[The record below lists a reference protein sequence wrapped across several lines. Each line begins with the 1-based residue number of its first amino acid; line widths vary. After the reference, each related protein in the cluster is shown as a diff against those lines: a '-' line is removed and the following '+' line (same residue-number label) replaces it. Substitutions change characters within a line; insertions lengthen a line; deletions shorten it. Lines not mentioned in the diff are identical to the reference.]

1 MDVSPLETFAHSW
14 PGRQGAL
21 RAPARLA
28 ARALSQISPRGGEA
42 GGRPPGTPALSLPQ
56 SKEKPEGAHKGRPLR
71 EEPPPAAQRLTGY
84 RLKSKQCKRSAVRR
98 AATVAEQGRQLMFD
112 TSGPAR
118 FHLRLL
124 THRWD
129 LGPEFTNAEG
139 IQSMARA
146 AEDNGFDAVELTHHW
161 IPEADW
167 TANLGIHP
175 LDPWVALGVAAAA
188 TTRLRV
194 QTHVLILPY
203 QNPFIT
209 AKSAVTVDAVSNGR
223 LILGVGAGFLKPE
236 FDALGVDRAELNDLS
251 DEAIDAMKAAWTGE
265 VFDFDGR
272 HFTARNCVMKP
283 TPVQKP
289 HPPIWVGGN
298 SRKAMSRAIERGD
311 GWIPVA
317 GTLPR
322 TLTPPL
328 STLDDFRERLDLA
341 REHAERVGRTAPL
354 TLCTGGIG
362 GLDSTYPPGFDHG
375 PVIERIL
382 ALREM
387 GFSVFTCMLPAESRT
402 EYADNAARF
411 KEKVID
417 VVNES

>member
-1 MDVSPLETFAHSW
+1 
-14 PGRQGAL
+14 
-21 RAPARLA
+21 
-28 ARALSQISPRGGEA
+28 
-42 GGRPPGTPALSLPQ
+42 
-56 SKEKPEGAHKGRPLR
+56 
-71 EEPPPAAQRLTGY
+71 
-84 RLKSKQCKRSAVRR
+84 
-98 AATVAEQGRQLMFD
+98 MFD

-209 AKSAVTVDAVSNGR
+209 AKSVVTVDAVSNGR

-298 SRKAMSRAIERGD
+298 SRKAMRRAIERGD

-328 STLDDFRERLDLA
+328 SSLDDFRERLDLA

-387 GFSVFTCMLPAESRT
+387 GFSVFTCMLPAESRA

-417 VVNES
+417 VVNAS